1 MKTHFLWVAQSSG
14 WTDLNRGFSFR
25 IKKSNFRGL
34 LDKHEE
40 SWFLMVKIE
49 FDHLYAGKR
58 PKRPIYI
65 VRTCMFW
72 VYVTGSDSLTS
83 EGVYAWW
90 GSVSYLMFIHASVS
104 NNSLFESCILFSHP
118 PPTYF
123 EKKYPH
129 WRIILSCMV
138 FDWFFPTKTATST
151 FTRQIGWLQRHIS
164 LSRQTPRALSN
175 AARRPPSAQFGAS
188 ELSDITGYLELPD
201 GKARLLISKWMFPKI
216 LVPQNGWL
224 K

>member
-25 IKKSNFRGL
+25 ITKSNFRGL

-83 EGVYAWW
+83 EGVCAWW
-90 GSVSYLMFIHASVS
+90 GSVSYLMFIHASFS
-104 NNSLFESCILFSHP
+104 NNSLFWIMHSVF
-118 PPTYF
+118 PPTTHIF
-123 EKKYPH
+123 WKTKNPH
-129 WRIILSCMV
+129 LKNSSCMV
-138 FDWFFPTKTATST
+138 FDWFFPTKDSNFKSRAKLVGCNAT
-151 FTRQIGWLQRHIS
+151 S
-164 LSRQTPRALSN
+164 LSRQTPPAG
-175 AARRPPSAQFGAS
+175 PS
-188 ELSDITGYLELPD
+188 
-201 GKARLLISKWMFPKI
+201 
-216 LVPQNGWL
+216 LVPANSPTSPAT
-224 K
+224 

>member
-123 EKKYPH
+123 EKN
-129 WRIILSCMV
+129 ILTEELSYLA
-138 FDWFFPTKTATST
+138 WFLTGFFQQRQQLQPSRAKLVGCNATS
-151 FTRQIGWLQRHIS
+151 
-164 LSRQTPRALSN
+164 LSHVKRRALCQTPP
-175 AARRPPSAQFGAS
+175 AARRPPS
-188 ELSDITGYLELPD
+188 
-201 GKARLLISKWMFPKI
+201 
-216 LVPQNGWL
+216 LVPANSPTSPAT
-224 K
+224 